1 VKIHRGRQ
9 LESLYTI
16 STRDLWEKAKQ
27 QKIHF
32 YQYYKWIDQELNK
45 AYVHHLYLSQMTGCS
60 DEELLD
66 SFLPANSSISHNDI
80 HAQTHTQTQM
90 DEMEGRQVQ
99 ETKRESENRKVGRRE
114 GESSGGEGEEQEEKV
129 NATNVST
136 NHHARTA
143 MIHR

>member
-1 VKIHRGRQ
+1 
-9 LESLYTI
+9 
-16 STRDLWEKAKQ
+16 
-27 QKIHF
+27 
-32 YQYYKWIDQELNK
+32 
-45 AYVHHLYLSQMTGCS
+45 MTGCS